1 MSNYLLSA
9 LQEIL
14 LEKFKQKLEHME
26 KLGVISKY
34 DKLTP
39 WYDEMMIAPKKS
51 RDVHICKDIT
61 KTKQ

>member
-14 LEKFKQKLEHME
+14 LEKLKQKLEHME
-26 KLGVISKY
+26 KLRVISKC
-34 DKLTP
+34 DKLIP
-39 WYDEMMIAPKKS
+39 RYDEMMIAPKKS
-51 RDVHICKDIT
+51 RDVHICIDIT

>member
-1 MSNYLLSA
+1 MPNHLLFG

-14 LEKFKQKLEHME
+14 LEQFKQKSEHME
-26 KLGVISKY
+26 KLGEISKY

-51 RDVHICKDIT
+51 RDVHIYIEIT
-61 KTKQ
+61 ETNK